1 MGAQIATLPAMTAEG
16 QMLFQWG
23 ETMGDARLS
32 GELSTEV
39 RISVGPSA
47 KSAIPHAA
55 VPAQI
60 TRQIAEHIPAAIGK
74 PVQITL
80 QPEELGR
87 VRLSVAVSETGVIVS
102 IFAERGETLDLM
114 RRNIDQLQQDFFKHW
129 GLGRLIFCFSQRVIC
144 LTQKVTQTKTLTQ
157 KDLSFCQTM
166 VQLLLF
172 RPRALI

>member
-1 MGAQIATLPAMTAEG
+1 MPEKTPEHLLGKISNMDADLSQIFDPFNLLQQPEFNFKQAPDAWPEALDGEDAALPNMISHPQARVSKGTVINPTVPNEASDIHRNPLIVGDGMQKGAQIATLPAMTAEG

-80 QPEELGR
+80 
-87 VRLSVAVSETGVIVS
+87 
-102 IFAERGETLDLM
+102 
-114 RRNIDQLQQDFFKHW
+114 
-129 GLGRLIFCFSQRVIC
+129 
-144 LTQKVTQTKTLTQ
+144 
-157 KDLSFCQTM
+157 
-166 VQLLLF
+166 
-172 RPRALI
+172 